1 MLNVIVVEGGTNMK
15 FFILSGGEFSSSRTN
30 YYMKWLTQ
38 QLQNRG
44 NIVSFRNSYD
54 DILNK
59 DVVGLKKFLE
69 EEILNSDVVIFC
81 SPVYL
86 HNISGSMKKILD
98 LFVVWSHSLRLAG
111 KVGVVITFSSSNG
124 NKEVSKYLDKILNY
138 FGVTVLGN
146 FSFNHAMLE
155 ENIKNEL
162 INFMD
167 LIENTDLSKVR
178 VSEQQNKIFLL
189 YKDWYSKNI
198 NLSEKEKMLLEEVG
212 VQEAENFQDIFNKNL
227 HI

>member
-1 MLNVIVVEGGTNMK
+1 ML
-15 FFILSGGEFSSSRTN
+15 
-30 YYMKWLTQ
+30 
-38 QLQNRG
+38 
-44 NIVSFRNSYD
+44 
-54 DILNK
+54 ILNK
-59 DVVGLKKFLE
+59 DVVGLKKFFE

-198 NLSEKEKMLLEEVG
+198 NLSEKEKILLEEVG

>member
-1 MLNVIVVEGGTNMK
+1 MK

-38 QLQNRG
+38 ELQNKG
-44 NIVSFRNSYD
+44 NVVSFRNSYD

-59 DVVGLKKFLE
+59 DVVGLKKFFE

-86 HNISGSMKKILD
+86 HNISGLMKKILD

-111 KVGVVITFSSSNG
+111 KVGVVITVSSSNG

-146 FSFNHAMLE
+146 FSFNHAMPE

-167 LIENTDLSKVR
+167 LIEDTDLSKVR
-178 VSEQQNKIFLL
+178 VSERQNKIFLL